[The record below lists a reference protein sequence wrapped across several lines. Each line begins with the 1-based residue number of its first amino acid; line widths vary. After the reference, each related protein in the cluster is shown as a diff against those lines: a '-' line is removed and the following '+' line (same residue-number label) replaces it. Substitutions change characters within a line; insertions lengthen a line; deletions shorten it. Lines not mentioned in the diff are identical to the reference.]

1 MPGRCDRLVGARIRG
16 RGHFHTGE
24 DQRIFFSFAK
34 IEEIKQR
41 HGYLF
46 SLQSR
51 GVFRTPSAGSS
62 SFSIRDEILTR
73 EGSFA
78 SFGIIYLSRITT
90 LGYPATFGQK
100 SELALG
106 KAFGRRLSTRP
117 DFDGVVND
125 NFGARIARHLQSVA
139 GRRQYFLI
147 LGIKTPFTRSH
158 FT

>member
-1 MPGRCDRLVGARIRG
+1 MPGRCDRLAGARIRG
-16 RGHFHTGE
+16 RGHFHTDE

-90 LGYPATFGQK
+90 LGYPTTFGQK

-106 KAFGRRLSTRP
+106 KAFGRCLSTRP
-117 DFDGVVND
+117 
-125 NFGARIARHLQSVA
+125 RHRWR
-139 GRRQYFLI
+139 GKRQLR
-147 LGIKTPFTRSH
+147 RSH
-158 FT
+158 RAPSPERSGHQTSTRQKNR